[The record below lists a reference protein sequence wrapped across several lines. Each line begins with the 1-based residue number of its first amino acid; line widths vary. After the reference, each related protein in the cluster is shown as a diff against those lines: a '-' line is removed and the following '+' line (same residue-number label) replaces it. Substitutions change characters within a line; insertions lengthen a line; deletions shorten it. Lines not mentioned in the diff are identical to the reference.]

1 MDTLALLS
9 KHDLHV
15 KELDDVVSRALSTD
29 THYIM
34 KGSEV
39 IARLNIKE
47 VDAWIRGLD
56 SHIYSVKSSLISGG
70 VDFSNEHACTK
81 WLSDTVL
88 KSRNIE
94 TYKRFLHKGCK

>member
-1 MDTLALLS
+1 MATLDLLS

-15 KELDDVVSRALSTD
+15 KELDDVVGRALPTD

-39 IARLNIKE
+39 VARLNINE

-56 SHIYSVKSSLISGG
+56 SHINSVKSSLISGG
-70 VDFSNEHACTK
+70 VDFSNEAACTK

-94 TYKRFLHKGCK
+94 TYKRFLHKAYK